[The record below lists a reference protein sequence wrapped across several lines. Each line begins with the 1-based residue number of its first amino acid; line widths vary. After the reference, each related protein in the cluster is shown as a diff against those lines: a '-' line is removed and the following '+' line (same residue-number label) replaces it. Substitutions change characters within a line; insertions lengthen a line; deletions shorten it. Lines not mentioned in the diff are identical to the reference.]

1 MRFQFDQEIWII
13 MDFDYGFLSFA
24 KDMSKNIG
32 KNISKRLSGEYSQK
46 LLIMLNNL
54 LQMHLNLLQKVTGD
68 LTENKI
74 AGKVTKIPKTSQQ
87 NNSETITNEH
97 HKEIPKERY
106 LSPDE
111 RQKVV
116 DDLRL
121 I

>member
-1 MRFQFDQEIWII
+1 

-54 LQMHLNLLQKVTGD
+54 LQMHLNLLQKVIQETSEATGD